1 MMVLLSTI
9 VVLLHASQTLGHGRL
24 MEPPARKK
32 KLAEFFTNIF
42 EIVKNRFIVQ
52 IQTRYF

>member
-32 KLAEFFTNIF
+32 NWQNFLLTFLKL
-42 EIVKNRFIVQ
+42 
-52 IQTRYF
+52 